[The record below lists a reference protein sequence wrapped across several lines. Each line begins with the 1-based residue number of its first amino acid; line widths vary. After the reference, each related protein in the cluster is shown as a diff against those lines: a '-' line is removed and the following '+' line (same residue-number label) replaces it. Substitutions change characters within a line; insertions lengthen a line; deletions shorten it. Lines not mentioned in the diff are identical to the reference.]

1 MGRGGKALRLQV
13 ILNIGSGRNSVADR
27 ERTTYLAAILFLD
40 VVGFSKLPNSDQ
52 IPLKALFNS
61 VLLEA
66 VGCVPREDFLILDT
80 GDGAVVCFHDP
91 PELALLTAVVAR
103 EAWHAKAP
111 VGLRIGLH
119 LGPVQEVRDMNG
131 NRNVIGDGINTAQRI
146 LSFADSGEIT
156 SSGQYRD
163 AVYHVHGQIEQM
175 FGEATIRA
183 DKHKREHHVCTV
195 TTTKEQVLWAE
206 RKLQALFPGESP
218 DAEQFGVK
226 ASSLVTTNKPRTVA
240 SRSGSLLKRTALI
253 AAVASIAAVAAYV
266 LGSRPQPNPI
276 AVTVPQSQEAP
287 ARSSV
292 SESLT
297 PMGTPGPR
305 ASTDQAAQ
313 VGGAMKNR
321 EPATTVTAPI
331 SPPAAASILPR
342 AREVASGVPP
352 AATTS
357 VEHRIPPR
365 AAPTAREAFTAPPR
379 PQPLSHLSPRC
390 SILLQKM
397 SVGEPL
403 SDSEQK
409 EFRAQCR

>member
-1 MGRGGKALRLQV
+1 M
-13 ILNIGSGRNSVADR
+13 GSGRKPVADR
-27 ERTTYLAAILFLD
+27 ERKTYLGAILFLD

-52 IPLKALFNS
+52 IALKALFNS

-66 VGCVPREDFLILDT
+66 VECVPREDFLILDT

-91 PELALLTAVVAR
+91 PELALLTAVVACK
-103 EAWHAKAP
+103 AWHAKAP

-146 LSFADSGEIT
+146 LSFAGSGEIT

-175 FGEATIRA
+175 FSEATIRA
-183 DKHKREHHVCTV
+183 DKHKREHQVCTV

-226 ASSLVTTNKPRTVA
+226 GSSSPVTTNNSRTVA
-240 SRSGSLLKRTALI
+240 LRSGSLLKRTALI
-253 AAVASIAAVAAYV
+253 AGVASIAAVAAYV
-266 LGSRPQPNPI
+266 LGSRPHPNPI
-276 AVTVPQSQEAP
+276 AGTVPQLQEAP
-287 ARSSV
+287 RRSSP

-297 PMGTPGPR
+297 PTGTQGPR

-313 VGGAMKNR
+313 VGGATNDR
-321 EPATTVTAPI
+321 EPATTVAAPI
-331 SPPAAASILPR
+331 SPPAAALVLPR
-342 AREVASGVPP
+342 ARETASGVPP

-357 VEHRIPPR
+357 AEHRTPPR
-365 AAPTAREAFTAPPR
+365 AAPTAREAFASPPR